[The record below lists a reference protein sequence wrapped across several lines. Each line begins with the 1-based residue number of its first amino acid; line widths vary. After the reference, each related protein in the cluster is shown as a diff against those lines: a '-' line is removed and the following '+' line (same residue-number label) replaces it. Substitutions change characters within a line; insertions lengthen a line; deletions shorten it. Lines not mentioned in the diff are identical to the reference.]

1 MGRLE
6 GRTALVTGGG
16 RGLGRAHAQYLAAQ
30 GANVVVND
38 LGSDLDGAGTD
49 AKPAQIV
56 VDAITQSG
64 GHAVACQSDVGDW
77 DQAGA
82 SVACAIETF
91 GGLDIL
97 VNNAGIL
104 RDRTLAKM
112 SESEW
117 DAVIRVNLKGHAA
130 PAHHAA
136 AYWRAE
142 AQAGRRRAASV
153 IHTTSVAGFS
163 GNHGQANYAA
173 AKLAVVALSHTM
185 AIEGRS
191 FGMRSN
197 AVSPAARTRISQDS
211 VTPLSDPDAFD
222 ALNPAN
228 VSPLIG
234 WLAEAGCTAN
244 AQVFHVF
251 GDSLFVMAIPAVA
264 ARLSNRGLAWTA
276 ENLDA
281 ALAEALVDP
290 IPSTHF
296 FQEFQ

>member
-1 MGRLE
+1 MGRLD

-16 RGLGRAHAQYLAAQ
+16 RGLGRAHALHLAAQ

-38 LGSDLDGAGTD
+38 LGSGLDGSGAD
-49 AKPAQIV
+49 ATSAQIV
-56 VDAITQSG
+56 VDIITEKG
-64 GHAVACQSDVGDW
+64 GHAVACQSDVSDW

-82 SVACAIETF
+82 SVARAVEAF

-97 VNNAGIL
+97 INNAGIL
-104 RDRTLAKM
+104 RDRSFANMT
-112 SESEW
+112 EGEW
-117 DAVIRVNLKGHAA
+117 DSVIRVHLKGHAA

-142 AQAGRRRAASV
+142 AKAGRRRAASV
-153 IHTTSVAGFS
+153 VHTTSVAGFL

-191 FGMRSN
+191 YGMRSN
-197 AVSPAARTRISQDS
+197 AVSPAARTRITQDI
-211 VTPLSDPDAFD
+211 VTPPSEPCSFD
-222 ALNPAN
+222 ALDPAN

-234 WLAEAGCTAN
+234 WLAEKDCPAN
-244 AQVFHVF
+244 AQVFHII
-251 GDSLFVMAIPAVA
+251 GDRLFVMAIPAVA
-264 ARLSNRGLAWTA
+264 ARLSNRSLAWTA

-281 ALAEALVDP
+281 ALAQVLVEP
-290 IPSTHF
+290 IPANHF
-296 FQEFQ
+296 FEECT